1 MWIFDGKKYPN
12 AYKRLD
18 WIIGLHHTHM
28 IPKGLPGEGNILIY
42 DNGGRGG
49 YGAPNPGSPNGMNN
63 AIRDSSRVI
72 EIDPTTLRIV
82 WEYSGRTMGYR
93 DEYKIY
99 SSYVSSAQRLPNGNT
114 LVTNGSVGQFHG
126 GDPGSGDRLGVHQ
139 PLSSSKRGSSTWCTA
154 PTGCPTTMCRSC
166 RNPWRR
172 PFFLRITASS
182 GSRTLRRSNNG
193 IEEADQEDGL

>member
-1 MWIFDGKKYPN
+1 
-12 AYKRLD
+12 
-18 WIIGLHHTHM
+18 M

-49 YGAPNPGSPNGMNN
+49 YGAPNPGSPTGLNN

-82 WEYSGRTMGYR
+82 WEFSGRTMGYR

-99 SSYVSSAQRLPNGNT
+99 SAYVSSAQRLPNGNT
-114 LVTNGSVGQFHG
+114 LVTNGSVGQFQEVTP
-126 GDPGSGDRLGVHQ
+126 DLEIVWEYISPY
-139 PLSSSKRGSSTWCTA
+139 LSIRGCSTWSTA

-166 RNPWRR
+166 RSPWRR
-172 PFFLRITASS
+172 PVT
-182 GSRTLRRSNNG
+182 SRG
-193 IEEADQEDGL
+193 